1 MYKIKEIY
9 YTIQGE
15 GFHAGRPAVFCRF
28 SGCNLWSGREE
39 DRSKAICQFCDT
51 NFWGTDGE
59 NGGKYSADGLT
70 KKIMSLLP
78 KNAPSPFI
86 VLTGGEPAL
95 QVDDKLI
102 DTFHAQ
108 NMEVAI
114 ETNGTKPLPT
124 GIDWIC
130 MSPKAGTEI
139 VLTKGN
145 EIKIVI
151 PQKGINP
158 ADFEDLDYDHKY
170 VQAME
175 SDTWDDNIKHA
186 VQYVLEHPHWKLSV
200 QTHKYLGID

>member
-1 MYKIKEIY
+1 MYKVKEIY

-15 GFHAGRPAVFCRF
+15 GYHAGRPAVFCRF

-59 NGGKYSADGLT
+59 NGGKYSAEELT
-70 KKIMSLLP
+70 LKIKGLLP
-78 KNAPSPFI
+78 KNSQSPFV

-95 QVDDKLI
+95 QVDDKLVGTMHNHGLEI
-102 DTFHAQ
+102 
-108 NMEVAI
+108 AI
-114 ETNGTKPLPT
+114 ETNGTKLLPD

-130 MSPKAGTEI
+130 MSPKAGTDI

-151 PQKGINP
+151 PQKGVDP
-158 ADFEDLDYDHKY
+158 ANFELLEYDHKY

-175 SDTWDDNIKHA
+175 SDTWDDNIKYA
-186 VQYVLEHPHWKLSV
+186 VKYSLNNPLWKLSV

>member
-15 GFHAGRPAVFCRF
+15 GFHSGRPAVFCRF

-51 NFWGTDGE
+51 NFWGTDGL
-59 NGGKYSADGLT
+59 NGGKYSATELASQIKG
-70 KKIMSLLP
+70 MLP
-78 KNAPSPFI
+78 KETPNPFV

-95 QVDDKLI
+95 QVDAKLI
-102 DTFHAQ
+102 AALH
-108 NMEVAI
+108 NLGLEIAI
-114 ETNGTKPLPT
+114 ETNGTKPLPD

-130 MSPKAGTEI
+130 MSPKANTDI
-139 VLTKGN
+139 VLNKGN
-145 EIKIVI
+145 ELKIVI
-151 PQKGINP
+151 PQTGINP
-158 ADFEDLDYDHKY
+158 VDFESLDYDHKY

-175 SDTWDDNIKHA
+175 SDKWDDNIKHA
-186 VQYVLEHPHWKLSV
+186 VQYSLDNPQWKLSV

>member
-1 MYKIKEIY
+1 MYNVKEIY

-15 GFHAGRPAVFCRF
+15 GYHAGRPAVFCRF

-51 NFWGTDGE
+51 NFWGTDGT
-59 NGGKYSADGLT
+59 NGGKYRASDLAT
-70 KKIMSLLP
+70 KIKSLFP
-78 KNAPSPFI
+78 DHSKQPFV

-95 QVDDKLI
+95 QVDEELI
-102 DTFHAQ
+102 AALKI
-108 NMEVAI
+108 NNLEIAI
-114 ETNGTKPLPT
+114 ETNGTKLLPN

-139 VLTKGN
+139 ILTKGD

-151 PQKGINP
+151 PQEGIEP
-158 ADFEDLDYDHKY
+158 SRFEDLDYAHQY

-175 SDTWDDNIKHA
+175 SDDWQKNIDYA
-186 VQYVLEHPHWKLSV
+186 VAYVMANPKWKLSV
-200 QTHKYLGID
+200 QTHKYMGID